1 MFMSLLASEQT
12 HINADFW
19 TLMIFGG
26 LSSCSRD
33 DRIFIGCVRNSRWIV
48 GVFLIPQRS
57 KSSSGT
63 SRRCLVFLPLEG
75 GCLTTRSPH
84 SIKMT
89 SRRSLTSIPRIP
101 TQQQLRVSTRSLL
114 PGQLSKY
121 FVSSSHNTSLIGY
134 QLIGDSMIEGYILP
148 LLHSCRS
155 VECQSFSSRRIII
168 LCSNWLAC

>member
-1 MFMSLLASEQT
+1 MCKKLKVDS
-12 HINADFW
+12 
-19 TLMIFGG
+19 G
-26 LSSCSRD
+26 
-33 DRIFIGCVRNSRWIV
+33 
-48 GVFLIPQRS
+48 GVFDSATVKKFIRDKQ
-57 KSSSGT
+57 T
-63 SRRCLVFLPLEG
+63 VCLVFLPLEG

-89 SRRSLTSIPRIP
+89 SRPSLTSIPRIP

-114 PGQLSKY
+114 PGQLLKY

-134 QLIGDSMIEGYILP
+134 QLIGDSMIEGYIRP

-168 LCSNWLAC
+168 SCSNWLAC